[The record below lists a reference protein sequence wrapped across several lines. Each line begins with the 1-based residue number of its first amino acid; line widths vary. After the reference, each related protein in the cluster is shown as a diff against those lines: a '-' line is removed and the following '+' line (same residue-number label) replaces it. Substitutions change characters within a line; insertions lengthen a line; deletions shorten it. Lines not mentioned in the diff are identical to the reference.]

1 MSVVTLVS
9 GGIDSSLLAL
19 LIKEQGIH
27 QFPLFVDYG
36 QLSLQQEWAACKT
49 FHRQHK
55 LSIPKKINLSGF
67 GKTIISGIT
76 CNKLDVKN
84 NAFLPGRNFLFLLAG
99 SSYAYQKEANAVAIG
114 LLNEDVH
121 IFPDQTNEFLADA
134 QVAIA
139 RALGKNIK
147 VLAPLMTFNKGDILE
162 LARVRGISN
171 TYSCHSGNKRPCG
184 ICISCLE
191 IINAKKGKG
200 EK

>member
-1 MSVVTLVS
+1 MSIVTLVS

-19 LIKEQGIH
+19 LIKEQGIP

-36 QLSLQQEWAACKT
+36 QLSLQQEWAACKA
-49 FHRQHK
+49 FHKQHD
-55 LSIPKKINLSGF
+55 LSIPKKVNLSGF

-76 CNKLDVKN
+76 CNNLDVKN

-114 LLNEDVH
+114 LLNEDVS
-121 IFPDQTNEFLADA
+121 IFPDQTSEFLEAA
-134 QVAIA
+134 QGAIA

-147 VLAPLMTFNKGDILE
+147 ILAPLMTLNKGDILE
-162 LARVRGISN
+162 LAKLRSISN
-171 TYSCHSGNKRPCG
+171 TYSCHSGNKEPCG
-184 ICISCLE
+184 VCISCLE
-191 IINAKKGKG
+191 MLHAKEEKG